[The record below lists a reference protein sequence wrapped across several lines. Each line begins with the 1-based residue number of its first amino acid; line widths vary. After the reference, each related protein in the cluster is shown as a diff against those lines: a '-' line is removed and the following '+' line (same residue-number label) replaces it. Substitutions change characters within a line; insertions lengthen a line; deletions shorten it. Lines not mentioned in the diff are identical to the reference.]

1 MDRESLKRYAQSV
14 AITLGAIDE
23 QETRLAQ
30 GLKERLSDLKQTQ
43 NRSIQN
49 AKTQSANRCTVC
61 LTRLRNSLA
70 HLEKPKGSVLDVC
83 EYLQLGQLD
92 FSGMSR
98 LEGGLKEIPLV
109 LPMIGHG
116 NLLLAHSSVN
126 TRDMLAE
133 VVWRILSATAPGQLQ
148 VITYNP
154 QLLNHLS
161 FLSNLEQFTTIRSEN
176 ELEKLLQDITSDIL
190 AVDRKLKEEYRSLVE
205 LRRISRQ
212 PVDELKLIVLQ
223 DTAFLENEELERL
236 FRQAAINS
244 PRAGICFVLSDV
256 VTPETQQQIK
266 GIPTFRQL
274 NVHSDYQLQSATFLR
289 RVSYRFQEKN
299 YAPEVKAYL
308 QRAAETSVESIPFA
322 SIEETRRFWQ
332 DTTRDG
338 ITFSLGRMGPEVVR
352 LRLGDE
358 IGQLHNVLI
367 TGAAG
372 QGKSNLLEVVIHS
385 MCTRYSPDELEL
397 FLLDFKDGLTFK
409 PYSSHSFGSYLPH
422 ARVLGLESE
431 RDMGL
436 AVLEHMERIRQERA
450 DTFKK
455 LGNYR
460 NIAECRSHR
469 PDLRMPRIV
478 LMIDEYQKLF
488 ESTDGIGTKAAEL
501 LENLVRQG
509 RACGIHVFLAS
520 QTISGAP
527 ALLGHTDAI
536 YAQFPIRIA
545 LKNSLTESYAVLG
558 QGNDGAARLQVRGE
572 AILNTNYGER
582 NANQRFTVAYADPEV
597 LKELRQRWCQFPGKD
612 HQPPVVLQRDDTFD
626 ITCLF
631 ASIKAWRRK
640 VAEDQASPRIP
651 CGVSLTVNRKQISV
665 QMSNDAGRNVAIIG
679 SGADANNSKER
690 NNDAIGL
697 LQAMSVA
704 LALQHVDGKARF
716 TCVNGMDNTM
726 YSRNGM
732 EDWRRLMA
740 FLGFHVNM
748 VDKKEAPEFFRKTA
762 EEIIS
767 DGGESGEAHYILC
780 FAMDRCS
787 TMDIA
792 MPKPAPSL
800 LGGGGF
806 ALPLQGEK
814 GTEAFQRVLQYG
826 SACGTHVIGWWTNAA
841 IYKNHIGFMG
851 AGFINTTLLLR
862 VDGNTAQNL
871 LGAFTQ
877 WSAQPNRVL
886 VHDSTD
892 LETNLVAVPYKP
904 VSQQNCSRM
913 RAEVWDA

>member
-1 MDRESLKRYAQSV
+1 MDRERLRRYAQSV

-23 QETRLAQ
+23 QENALAQ
-30 GLKERLSDLKQTQ
+30 ELKQRLSRLKQ
-43 NRSIQN
+43 IQTRADQS
-49 AKTQSANRCTVC
+49 AKTRSVTRCTVC
-61 LTRLRNSLA
+61 LTKLRNSLA
-70 HLEKPKGSVLDVC
+70 RLEKPKGSVLDVC

-116 NLLLAHSSVN
+116 NLLLAHASGE
-126 TRDMLAE
+126 TRDMLGE

-148 VITYNP
+148 VIAYNP

-161 FLSNLEQFTTIRSEN
+161 FLSALEQFTTIRSEN
-176 ELEKLLQDITSDIL
+176 ELKKLLEKIAGDIL
-190 AVDRKLKEEYRSLVE
+190 AEDERLKEEYRSLVE

-212 PVDELKLIVLQ
+212 PVGELKLIVLQ

-256 VTPETQQQIK
+256 VTPKTRQQIK

-274 NVHSDYQLQSATFLR
+274 NVNRNYELQSATFLR
-289 RVSYRFQEKN
+289 RVSCRFQKKN
-299 YAPEVKAYL
+299 YAPEVAEYL
-308 QRAAETSVESIPFA
+308 QRAARTSVESIPFA
-322 SIEETRRFWQ
+322 SIEDTRRFWT

-397 FLLDFKDGLTFK
+397 YLLDFKDGLTFR
-409 PYSSHSFGSYLPH
+409 PYSSHSFGSFLPH

-436 AVLEHMERIRQERA
+436 AVLEHMEHIRKERA
-450 DTFKK
+450 ET
-455 LGNYR
+455 YR
-460 NIAECRSHR
+460 ENGSRDIAEFRSHH
-469 PDLRMPRIV
+469 PNVRMPRIV

-520 QTISGAP
+520 QTISGAA

-558 QGNDGAARLQVRGE
+558 QGNDGAAKLQVRGE
-572 AILNTNYGER
+572 AILNTNYGEKS
-582 NANQRFTVAYADPEV
+582 ANQRFTVAYADPDV
-597 LKELRQRWCQFPGKD
+597 LKGLRQRWCQSRGKD
-612 HQPPVVLQRDDTFD
+612 HQPPIVLQRDDTFD

-631 ASIKAWRRK
+631 ASIKAWRRR

-651 CGVSLTVNRKQISV
+651 CGVSLTVDRKQISV
-665 QMSNDAGRNVAIIG
+665 QMSGDAGRNVAIIG
-679 SGADANNSKER
+679 SGADANNSRER

-704 LALQHVDGKARF
+704 LALQHADGKARF
-716 TCVNGMDNTM
+716 TCVNGLDNAM
-726 YSRNGM
+726 YSHNGM
-732 EDWRRLMA
+732 EDWQKLMA
-740 FLGFHVNM
+740 FLGFLVNV

-762 EEIIS
+762 EQIIS
-767 DGGESGEAHYILC
+767 DGGESGKAHYILC
-780 FAMDRCS
+780 FALDRCS
-787 TMDIA
+787 TLDIA

-800 LGGGGF
+800 PGGGGF
-806 ALPLQGEK
+806 VLPSQGEK

-826 SACGTHVIGWWTNAA
+826 SACGTHVIAWWTSAA
-841 IYKNHIGFMG
+841 IYRNHIGFMG

-892 LETNLVAVPYKP
+892 LETNHVAVPYKP
-904 VSQQNCSRM
+904 VSLQNCGRV
-913 RAEVWDA
+913 RAEVWDG